1 MNSIIPSRPILTD
14 SHLYLNRV
22 FKLLNISQLRDI
34 ILLVRLHKV
43 WRSIMAAIETTKM
56 SSKGQIVI
64 PEDIRNKLGLK
75 TGDKFLVMGDK
86 DVVILKALSNPSL
99 EEFDDLIKA
108 ARRQART
115 VGLKRSDIA
124 NAISKS
130 RR

>member
-1 MNSIIPSRPILTD
+1 
-14 SHLYLNRV
+14 
-22 FKLLNISQLRDI
+22 
-34 ILLVRLHKV
+34 
-43 WRSIMAAIETTKM
+43 MAAIETTKM

-64 PEDIRNKLGLK
+64 PEDIRKRLGFK

-115 VGLKRSDIA
+115 AGLKRFDIA

>member
-1 MNSIIPSRPILTD
+1 
-14 SHLYLNRV
+14 
-22 FKLLNISQLRDI
+22 
-34 ILLVRLHKV
+34 
-43 WRSIMAAIETTKM
+43 MAEIETTKM

-108 ARRQART
+108 ARKQART
-115 VGLKRSDIA
+115 AGLKRSDIA
-124 NAISKS
+124 NAVSKS

>member
-1 MNSIIPSRPILTD
+1 
-14 SHLYLNRV
+14 
-22 FKLLNISQLRDI
+22 
-34 ILLVRLHKV
+34 
-43 WRSIMAAIETTKM
+43 MAAIETTKM

-64 PEDIRNKLGLK
+64 PEDIRNRLGLK

-108 ARRQART
+108 ARKQART
-115 VGLKRSDIA
+115 AGLKRSDIA